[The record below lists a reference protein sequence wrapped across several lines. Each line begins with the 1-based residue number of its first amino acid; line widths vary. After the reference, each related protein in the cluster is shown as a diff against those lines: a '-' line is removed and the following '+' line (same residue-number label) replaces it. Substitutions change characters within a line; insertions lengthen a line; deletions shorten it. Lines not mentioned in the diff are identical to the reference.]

1 MLNRDLFERL
11 CAQYGVEWNEQYDTV
26 MIREGDQ
33 VYPLSE
39 DTLGRVFTEMRNE
52 CICLQHLKTH
62 IYLMNVMQH
71 KEERLWISALPM
83 RVS

>member
-1 MLNRDLFERL
+1 MER
-11 CAQYGVEWNEQYDTV
+11 AYDTV

-52 CICLQHLKTH
+52 CICLPTFENTY
-62 IYLMNVMQH
+62 ILMNVMQH

>member
-11 CAQYGVEWNEQYDTV
+11 CAQYGFEWNEQYDTV

-52 CICLQHLKTH
+52 CICLPTFENTY
-62 IYLMNVMQH
+62 IFD
-71 KEERLWISALPM
+71 ECDAA
-83 RVS
+83 

>member
-52 CICLQHLKTH
+52 FIF
-62 IYLMNVMQH
+62 
-71 KEERLWISALPM
+71 LPTFENTYIFDECDAA
-83 RVS
+83 